1 MIDITTDNN
10 SVFVTVNG
18 KIFRYAF
25 CDDNGV
31 SIIRFL
37 PTQKPICFSSDFA
50 AILSFLTKDLS
61 AKITLQNICTEFYTN
76 KRAIEKLFRENVEMS
91 YYDYMTELKLGISIA
106 MLFTPQSSISEIA
119 TETGFSTPQNF
130 SKFFSKHIG
139 FPPTEFRAVLRSKI
153 IEMLNDLR
161 TKDFA
166 KSEQTQGVCL
176 YVQATD
182 SAKNPIKSSISVTP
196 PPQNSRFRRLEE

>member
-50 AILSFLTKDLS
+50 AILSFWQKDLS
-61 AKITLQNICTEFYTN
+61 AKITLQNICTEFSY
-76 KRAIEKLFRENVEMS
+76 KQEGDRKLFRENVEMS

-161 TKDFA
+161 TKRLRENGADTGRLSLCA
-166 KSEQTQGVCL
+166 SNGQCKKS
-176 YVQATD
+176 Y
-182 SAKNPIKSSISVTP
+182 KIKYFCY

>member
-91 YYDYMTELKLGISIA
+91 YYYYMT
-106 MLFTPQSSISEIA
+106 
-119 TETGFSTPQNF
+119 
-130 SKFFSKHIG
+130 
-139 FPPTEFRAVLRSKI
+139 
-153 IEMLNDLR
+153 
-161 TKDFA
+161 
-166 KSEQTQGVCL
+166 
-176 YVQATD
+176 
-182 SAKNPIKSSISVTP
+182 
-196 PPQNSRFRRLEE
+196 